1 MWCLLLCLFTGTT
14 ILWVLTYPEKCIGG
28 FMAILMN
35 NVMNNEVRGFNAVAN
50 LRQAVVNKLYEQSIV
65 IRKFTVSVDMEGE
78 AHVSFKYGTIGMN
91 PVAVAFGLDYDVR
104 LNNLPVEV
112 KLENDKTEARKVNVD
127 GHKYIFCTSLITI
140 ECEDEQK
147 INELAADGFVFGDNV
162 YRAAGSSPSNEKH
175 AVKFYYKVTDKIDTE
190 VKAFN
195 IMDEVAGKVFSA
207 KFAKLLNGKAIT
219 KMNTRL
225 GNYLTTMLSLAQID
239 LSKDY
244 IAVVHEEKDENGK
257 VTKDG
262 SIVGAYDFDEATIE
276 AMDKAGIEIDNHI
289 NDGANYYATD
299 VIVEMAANVGVKMTH
314 KDALKV
320 AVQNRATYL
329 TGKTMSRTLTR
340 KQLVTIAEANNAV
353 YYGNTNGRLLALF
366 DEDGAKLINTAALKN
381 EQPVIDIY
389 VMAIAKA
396 STVRTSGQH
405 LIKYMSVDEETTIKF
420 MKKAMNGKLDEFFLN
435 KLNNEAVMNSVN
447 AKLIA
452 ALGDEAVKN
461 TALMETII
469 SDTIKYATSAIA
481 KTKVDIAGVY
491 SHMMFDLTYA
501 LTEGRVDRTL
511 GITKDG
517 FVEAYSEDVLR
528 TFKNEIAAI
537 ENNNELTED
546 EKDEQLFQLL
556 SGVVIKYPSAMPKE
570 YEIVVYLTKKQ
581 IERRIKAATKD
592 NDDRKTLR
600 EYFNNTPY
608 GCTVYAPINA
618 MKNKLA
624 GADVDFDATMT
635 DMSALKFI
643 LIDQRIKENETRP
656 GFMGY
661 CTFISYKDIN
671 RDELQADENDD
682 IEL

>member
-1 MWCLLLCLFTGTT
+1 
-14 ILWVLTYPEKCIGG
+14 
-28 FMAILMN
+28 MAILMN
-35 NVMNNEVRGFNAVAN
+35 NVMNNEVKGFAAN
-50 LRQAVVNKLYEQSIV
+50 QAMRSAVVKALYEQSIV
-65 IRKFTVSVDMEGE
+65 IRKFEVTTDEDNNMNMT
-78 AHVSFKYGTIGMN
+78 FKYGTIGMN
-91 PVAVAFGLDYDVR
+91 PVAVAFGLDYDIKIP
-104 LNNLPVEV
+104 NLPVEV
-112 KLENDKTEARKVNVD
+112 KLDNDKTEPRRVNVD
-127 GHKYIFCTSLITI
+127 GQKYIFCTSLITV
-140 ECEDEQK
+140 ECDDDQA
-147 INELAADGFVFGDNV
+147 INDMAINGFVVTDKEGNSVV

-175 AVKFYYKVTDKIDTE
+175 AVKFFYKVTDEIDTE
-190 VKAFN
+190 LKAFN
-195 IMDEVAGKVFSA
+195 IMDTVAGNVFSA
-207 KFAKLLNGKAIT
+207 KFAKLMTGKAVT
-219 KMNTRL
+219 KLNTRL
-225 GNYLTTMLSLAQID
+225 GNYLTTMKSLAQID
-239 LSKDY
+239 LTKDY
-244 IAVVHEEKDENGK
+244 IALV
-257 VTKDG
+257 DG
-262 SIVGAYDFDEATIE
+262 SIDGAYDFDEATRE
-276 AMDKAGIEIDNHI
+276 QMDKVGIEIDNHI

-329 TGKTMSRTLTR
+329 TGKTMSRTLT
-340 KQLVTIAEANNAV
+340 KEQLVRVAKANNAKF
-353 YYGNTNGRLLALF
+353 YGNRNGRLLAVF
-366 DEDGAKLINTAALKN
+366 DTDGAKLVNYKALEEGTA
-381 EQPVIDIY
+381 VIDVY

-405 LIKYMSVDEETTIKF
+405 LIKYMAVDKETTIKF
-420 MKKAMNGKLDEFFLN
+420 MKNALGNKLDKFFLD

-452 ALGDEAVKN
+452 ALGEDAVKN
-461 TALMETII
+461 TALMETLI

-481 KTKVDIAGVY
+481 KTKVDIDGVY
-491 SHMMFDLTYA
+491 SHMMFDLSYA
-501 LTEGRVDRTL
+501 LTNGRVNGVL

-528 TFKNEIAAI
+528 MYKNEIAAI
-537 ENNNELTED
+537 ENNDELTED

-570 YEIVVYLTKKQ
+570 FEIVVYLTRKQ
-581 IERRIKAATKD
+581 LMRKIKEVAENNKD
-592 NDDRKTLR
+592 KQTLV

-643 LIDQRIKENETRP
+643 LIDQRLKEQNSRP

-661 CTFISYKDIN
+661 CTFISYNNID
-671 RDELQADENDD
+671 RTDLQADENDD

>member
-1 MWCLLLCLFTGTT
+1 
-14 ILWVLTYPEKCIGG
+14 
-28 FMAILMN
+28 MAILMN
-35 NVMNNEVRGFNAVAN
+35 NVMNNEVKGFAAN
-50 LRQAVVNKLYEQSIV
+50 QAMRSAVVKALYEQSIV
-65 IRKFTVSVDMEGE
+65 IRKFEVTTDEDNNMNMT
-78 AHVSFKYGTIGMN
+78 FKYGTIGMN
-91 PVAVAFGLDYDVR
+91 PVAVAFGLDYDVKIP
-104 LNNLPVEV
+104 NLPVEV
-112 KLENDKTEARKVNVD
+112 KLDNDKTEPRRINVD
-127 GHKYIFCTSLITI
+127 GQKYIFCTSLITV
-140 ECEDEQK
+140 ECDDDQA
-147 INELAADGFVFGDNV
+147 INDMAINGFVVTDKEGNSVV

-175 AVKFYYKVTDKIDTE
+175 AVKFFYKVTDEIDTE
-190 VKAFN
+190 LKAFN
-195 IMDEVAGKVFSA
+195 IMDTVAGNVFSA
-207 KFAKLLNGKAIT
+207 KFAKLMTGKAVT
-219 KMNTRL
+219 KLNTRL
-225 GNYLTTMLSLAQID
+225 GNYLTTMKSLAQID
-239 LSKDY
+239 LTKDY
-244 IAVVHEEKDENGK
+244 IALV
-257 VTKDG
+257 DG
-262 SIVGAYDFDEATIE
+262 SIDGAYDFDEATRE
-276 AMDKAGIEIDNHI
+276 QMDKVGIEIDNHI

-329 TGKTMSRTLTR
+329 TGKTMSRTLT
-340 KQLVTIAEANNAV
+340 KEQLVRVAKANNAKF
-353 YYGNTNGRLLALF
+353 YGNRNGRLLAVF
-366 DEDGAKLINTAALKN
+366 DTDGAKLVNYKALEEGTA
-381 EQPVIDIY
+381 VIDVY

-405 LIKYMSVDEETTIKF
+405 LIKYMAVDKETTIKF
-420 MKKAMNGKLDEFFLN
+420 MKNALGNKLDKFFLD

-452 ALGDEAVKN
+452 ALGEDAVKN
-461 TALMETII
+461 TALMETLI

-481 KTKVDIAGVY
+481 KTKVDIDGVY
-491 SHMMFDLTYA
+491 SHMMFDLSYA
-501 LTEGRVDRTL
+501 LTNGRVNGVL

-528 TFKNEIAAI
+528 MYKNEIAAI
-537 ENNNELTED
+537 ENNDELTED

-570 YEIVVYLTKKQ
+570 FEIVVYLTRKQ
-581 IERRIKAATKD
+581 LMRKIKEVAENNKD
-592 NDDRKTLR
+592 KQTLV

-643 LIDQRIKENETRP
+643 LIDQRLKEQNSRP

-661 CTFISYKDIN
+661 CTFISYNNID
-671 RDELQADENDD
+671 RTDLQADENDD

>member
-1 MWCLLLCLFTGTT
+1 
-14 ILWVLTYPEKCIGG
+14 
-28 FMAILMN
+28 MAILMN
-35 NVMNNEVRGFNAVAN
+35 NVMNNEVKGFAAN
-50 LRQAVVNKLYEQSIV
+50 QAMRSAVVKALYEQSIV
-65 IRKFTVSVDMEGE
+65 IRKFEVTTDEDNNMNMT
-78 AHVSFKYGTIGMN
+78 FKYGTIGMN
-91 PVAVAFGLDYDVR
+91 PVAVAFGLDYDIKIP
-104 LNNLPVEV
+104 NLPVEV
-112 KLENDKTEARKVNVD
+112 KLDNDKTEPRRVNVD
-127 GHKYIFCTSLITI
+127 GQKYIFCTSLITV
-140 ECEDEQK
+140 ECDDDQA
-147 INELAADGFVFGDNV
+147 INDMAINGFVVTDKEGNSVV

-175 AVKFYYKVTDKIDTE
+175 AVKFFYKVTDEIDTE
-190 VKAFN
+190 LKAFN
-195 IMDEVAGKVFSA
+195 IMDTVAGNVFSA
-207 KFAKLLNGKAIT
+207 KFAKLMTGKAVT
-219 KMNTRL
+219 KLNTRL
-225 GNYLTTMLSLAQID
+225 GNYLTTMKSLAQID
-239 LSKDY
+239 LTKDY
-244 IAVVHEEKDENGK
+244 IALV
-257 VTKDG
+257 DG
-262 SIVGAYDFDEATIE
+262 SIDGAYDFDEATRE
-276 AMDKAGIEIDNHI
+276 QMDKVGIEIDNHI

-329 TGKTMSRTLTR
+329 TGKTMSRTLT
-340 KQLVTIAEANNAV
+340 KEQLVRVAKANNAKF
-353 YYGNTNGRLLALF
+353 YGNRNGRLLAVF
-366 DEDGAKLINTAALKN
+366 DTDGAKLVNYKALEAGTA
-381 EQPVIDIY
+381 VIDVY

-405 LIKYMSVDEETTIKF
+405 LIKYMAVDKETTIKF
-420 MKKAMNGKLDEFFLN
+420 MKNALGNKLDKFFLD

-452 ALGDEAVKN
+452 ALGEDAVKN
-461 TALMETII
+461 TALMETLI

-481 KTKVDIAGVY
+481 KTKVDIDGVY
-491 SHMMFDLTYA
+491 SHMMFDLSYA
-501 LTEGRVDRTL
+501 LTNGRVRGTL

-528 TFKNEIAAI
+528 MYKNEIAAI
-537 ENNNELTED
+537 ENNDELTED

-570 YEIVVYLTKKQ
+570 YEIVVYLTRKQ
-581 IERRIKAATKD
+581 LMRKIKAAVNNNKD
-592 NDDRKTLR
+592 KQTLV

-643 LIDQRIKENETRP
+643 LIDQRLKEQNSRP

-661 CTFISYKDIN
+661 CTFISYNNID
-671 RDELQADENDD
+671 RTDLQADENDD

>member
-1 MWCLLLCLFTGTT
+1 MT
-14 ILWVLTYPEKCIGG
+14 IS
-28 FMAILMN
+28 MN
-35 NVMNNEVRGFNAVAN
+35 NIMNNEVKGFAAN
-50 LRQAVVNKLYEQSIV
+50 MAMRNAVVNKLYAQSIV
-65 IRKFTVSVDMEGE
+65 IRKFEVAKDDNNEI
-78 AHVSFKYGTIGMN
+78 HVSCKYGTIGMN

-104 LNNLPVEV
+104 INNLPVEV
-112 KLENDKTEARKVNVD
+112 KLANDNTEARRINVD
-127 GHKYIFCTSLITI
+127 GQKYIFCTSLITV
-140 ECEDEQK
+140 ECEDATE
-147 INELAADGFVFGDNV
+147 INRMAADGFVYNDVV
-162 YRAAGSSPSNEKH
+162 YRVAGSSPSNEKH
-175 AVKFYYKVTDKIDTE
+175 ATKFYYKVTEEIDTE
-190 VKAFN
+190 LKAFN
-195 IMDEVAGKVFSA
+195 IMDSVAGNVFSA
-207 KFAKLLNGKAIT
+207 KFAKLMSGKEIT

-239 LSKDY
+239 LRKDY
-244 IAVVHEEKDENGK
+244 IAVV
-257 VTKDG
+257 DG
-262 SIVGAYDFDEATIE
+262 SIAGAHDFDEATRE
-276 AMDKAGIEIDNHI
+276 QMNKVGVEIDNNI

-329 TGKTMSRTLTR
+329 TGKTMSRTLT
-340 KQLVTIAEANNAV
+340 KEQLVRVAKANNAKF
-353 YYGNTNGRLLALF
+353 YGNRNGRLLAVF
-366 DEDGAKLINTAALKN
+366 DTDGAKLVNYAAL
-381 EQPVIDIY
+381 EAGTAVIDVY

-405 LIKYMSVDEETTIKF
+405 LIKYMSVDQATTIKF
-420 MKKAMNGKLDEFFLN
+420 MKNALGNKLDKFFLD

-452 ALGDEAVKN
+452 ALGEDAVKN
-461 TALMETII
+461 TALMETLI

-481 KTKVDIAGVY
+481 KTKVDIDGVY
-491 SHMMFDLTYA
+491 SHMMFDLSYA
-501 LTEGRVDRTL
+501 LTNGRVNGVL

-528 TFKNEIAAI
+528 MYKDEIAAI

-570 YEIVVYLTKKQ
+570 YEIVVYLTRKQ
-581 IERRIKAATKD
+581 LMRKIKQVTKD
-592 NDDRKTLR
+592 NKDRETLR
-600 EYFNNTPY
+600 DYFNNTPY

-643 LIDQRIKENETRP
+643 LIDQRLKEQNSRP

-661 CTFISYKDIN
+661 CTFISYNNID
-671 RDELQADENDD
+671 RTDLQADENDD

>member
-1 MWCLLLCLFTGTT
+1 
-14 ILWVLTYPEKCIGG
+14 
-28 FMAILMN
+28 MAILMN
-35 NVMNNEVRGFNAVAN
+35 NVMNNEVKGFAAN
-50 LRQAVVNKLYEQSIV
+50 QAMRSAVVKALYEQSIV
-65 IRKFTVSVDMEGE
+65 IRKFEVTTDEDNNMNMT
-78 AHVSFKYGTIGMN
+78 FKYGTIGMN

-104 LNNLPVEV
+104 ISNLPVEV
-112 KLENDKTEARKVNVD
+112 KLENDKTEPRRVNVD
-127 GHKYIFCTSLITI
+127 GQKYIFCTSLITV
-140 ECEDEQK
+140 ECDDEQA
-147 INELAADGFVFGDNV
+147 INDMAINGFVVTDKDGNSVV

-175 AVKFYYKVTDKIDTE
+175 AVKFFYKVTEEIDTE
-190 VKAFN
+190 LKAFN
-195 IMDEVAGKVFSA
+195 IMDKVAGNVFSA
-207 KFAKLLNGKAIT
+207 KFAKLLNGKDIT

-239 LSKDY
+239 LTKDY
-244 IAVVHEEKDENGK
+244 IALV
-257 VTKDG
+257 DG
-262 SIVGAYDFDEATIE
+262 SIDGAHDFDEETRKQ
-276 AMDKAGIEIDNHI
+276 MDKVGISIDNNI

-329 TGKTMSRTLTR
+329 TGKTMSRTLT
-340 KQLVTIAEANNAV
+340 KEHLVRVAKANNAKF
-353 YYGNTNGRLLALF
+353 YGNRNGRLLAVF
-366 DEDGAKLINTAALKN
+366 DTDGAKLVNYAAL
-381 EQPVIDIY
+381 EAGTAVIDVY

-405 LIKYMSVDEETTIKF
+405 LIKYMSVDEKTTIKF
-420 MKKAMNGKLDEFFLN
+420 MKNALGNKLDEFFLD

-452 ALGDEAVKN
+452 ALGEDAVKN
-461 TALMETII
+461 TALMETLI

-481 KTKVDIAGVY
+481 KTKVDIEGVY
-491 SHMMFDLTYA
+491 SHMMFDLSYA
-501 LTEGRVDRTL
+501 LTNGRVNGVL

-528 TFKNEIAAI
+528 MYKDEIAAI
-537 ENNNELTED
+537 ENNSELTED
-546 EKDEQLFQLL
+546 KKDEQLFQLL

-570 YEIVVYLTKKQ
+570 YEIVVYLTRKQ
-581 IERRIKAATKD
+581 LMRKIKAITKD
-592 NDDRKTLR
+592 NKDRETLR

-643 LIDQRIKENETRP
+643 LIDQRIKEQQTRP

-661 CTFISYKDIN
+661 CTFISYNDID
-671 RDELQADENDD
+671 RTDLQADENDD

>member
-1 MWCLLLCLFTGTT
+1 
-14 ILWVLTYPEKCIGG
+14 
-28 FMAILMN
+28 MAILMN
-35 NVMNNEVRGFNAVAN
+35 NVMNNEVKGFAAN
-50 LRQAVVNKLYEQSIV
+50 QAMRSAVVKALYEQSIV
-65 IRKFTVSVDMEGE
+65 IRKFEVTTDEDNNMNMT
-78 AHVSFKYGTIGMN
+78 FKYGTIGMN

-104 LNNLPVEV
+104 IPNLPVEV
-112 KLENDKTEARKVNVD
+112 KLENDKTEPRRVNVD
-127 GHKYIFCTSLITI
+127 GQKYIFCTSLITV
-140 ECEDEQK
+140 ECDDEQA
-147 INELAADGFVFGDNV
+147 INDMAINGFVVTDKEGNSVV

-175 AVKFYYKVTDKIDTE
+175 AVKFFYKVTEEIDTE
-190 VKAFN
+190 LKAFN
-195 IMDEVAGKVFSA
+195 IMDKVAGNVFSA
-207 KFAKLLNGKAIT
+207 KFAKLLNGKDIT

-225 GNYLTTMLSLAQID
+225 GNYLTTMKSLAQID
-239 LSKDY
+239 LTKDY
-244 IAVVHEEKDENGK
+244 IALV
-257 VTKDG
+257 DG
-262 SIVGAYDFDEATIE
+262 SIDGAHDFDEETRKQ
-276 AMDKAGIEIDNHI
+276 MNKVGISIDNNI

-329 TGKTMSRTLTR
+329 TGKTMSRTLT
-340 KQLVTIAEANNAV
+340 KEHLVRVAKANNAKF
-353 YYGNTNGRLLALF
+353 YGNRNGRLLAVF
-366 DEDGAKLINTAALKN
+366 DTDGAKLVNYAAL
-381 EQPVIDIY
+381 EAGTAVIDVY

-405 LIKYMSVDEETTIKF
+405 LIKYMSVDEKTTIKF
-420 MKKAMNGKLDEFFLN
+420 MKNVLGNKLDEFFLD

-452 ALGDEAVKN
+452 ALGEDAVKN
-461 TALMETII
+461 TALMETLI

-481 KTKVDIAGVY
+481 KTKVDIEGVY
-491 SHMMFDLTYA
+491 SHMMFDLSYA
-501 LTEGRVDRTL
+501 LTNGRVNGVL

-528 TFKNEIAAI
+528 MYKDEIAAI

-570 YEIVVYLTKKQ
+570 YEIVVYLTRKQ
-581 IERRIKAATKD
+581 LMRKIKAVTNDNKD
-592 NDDRKTLR
+592 RETLR

-643 LIDQRIKENETRP
+643 LIDQRIKEQQTRP

-661 CTFISYKDIN
+661 CTFISYNDID
-671 RDELQADENDD
+671 RTDLQADENDD

>member
-1 MWCLLLCLFTGTT
+1 
-14 ILWVLTYPEKCIGG
+14 
-28 FMAILMN
+28 MAILMN
-35 NVMNNEVRGFNAVAN
+35 NVMNNEVRGFMANQTMRNAV
-50 LRQAVVNKLYEQSIV
+50 VSKLYSRSIV
-65 IRKFTVSVDMEGE
+65 IRKFHVTVDNNNEM
-78 AHVSFKYGTIGMN
+78 HVSFKYGTIGQN
-91 PVAVAFGLDYDVR
+91 PVAEAFGLDYDVR
-104 LNNLPVEV
+104 INNLPVEV
-112 KLENDKTEARKVNVD
+112 KDMNDKVESRKVNVD
-127 GHKYIFCTSLITI
+127 GDKFVFCTSLITI
-140 ECEDEQK
+140 ECDDEQK

-175 AVKFYYKVTDKIDTE
+175 SVKFYYKVTDKIDTE

-195 IMDEVAGKVFSA
+195 IMDDVSGNVFSA
-207 KFAKLLNGKAIT
+207 KFAKLLTGKDIA

-244 IAVVHEEKDENGK
+244 IAVVHEERDENGK
-257 VTKDG
+257 TTKDG
-262 SIVGAYDFDEATIE
+262 SIVGAYDFDEET
-276 AMDKAGIEIDNHI
+276 MKQMNKVGVSIDNHI

-340 KQLVTIAEANNAV
+340 GQLETIAKANNAE
-353 YYGNTNGRLLALF
+353 YYGNRNGRLLAVF
-366 DEDGAKLINTAALKN
+366 DEDGAKLINKAALEAGN
-381 EQPVIDIY
+381 VVIDVY
-389 VMAIAKA
+389 VMALAKA

-405 LIKYMSVDEETTIKF
+405 LIKYMSIDKETTLAF
-420 MKKAMNGKLDEFFLN
+420 MKKALSGKLDKFFLD
-435 KLNNEAVMNSVN
+435 KLNNEATMDSVN
-447 AKLIA
+447 ARLIS
-452 ALGDEAVKN
+452 ALGSEAVNN
-461 TALMETII
+461 TALMETLI
-469 SDTIKYATSAIA
+469 SDTIKYAQSAIA
-481 KTKVDIAGVY
+481 KTKVDIEGVY
-491 SHMMFDLTYA
+491 SHMMFDLSYA
-501 LTEGRVDRTL
+501 LTEGRVDRVL

-528 TFKNEIAAI
+528 MYKDEIAAI
-537 ENNNELTED
+537 ENNKELT
-546 EKDEQLFQLL
+546 KEQQEEELFKLL

-570 YEIVVYLTKKQ
+570 YEIIVYLTKKQ
-581 IERRIKAATKD
+581 VMDRIKAATKD
-592 NDDRKTLR
+592 NNDRKALV

-624 GADVDFDATMT
+624 GADVDFDATMC

-643 LIDQRIKENETRP
+643 LIDQRIKEQNSRP

-661 CTFISYKDIN
+661 CTFISYKDID
-671 RDELQADENDD
+671 RSELTKDEFDD
-682 IEL
+682 IDL

>member
-1 MWCLLLCLFTGTT
+1 
-14 ILWVLTYPEKCIGG
+14 
-28 FMAILMN
+28 MAILMN
-35 NVMNNEVRGFNAVAN
+35 NVMNSNVKGFAAN
-50 LRQAVVNKLYEQSIV
+50 QAMRSAVVKALYEQSIV
-65 IRKFTVSVDMEGE
+65 IRKFEVTTDEDNNMNMT
-78 AHVSFKYGTIGMN
+78 FKYGTIGMN

-104 LNNLPVEV
+104 IPNLPVEV
-112 KLENDKTEARKVNVD
+112 KLDNDKTEPRRVNVD
-127 GHKYIFCTSLITI
+127 GQKYIFCTSLITV
-140 ECEDEQK
+140 ECDDEQA
-147 INELAADGFVFGDNV
+147 INDMAINGFVVTDKEGNSVV

-175 AVKFYYKVTDKIDTE
+175 AVKFFYKVTDEIDTE
-190 VKAFN
+190 LKAFN
-195 IMDEVAGKVFSA
+195 IMDTVAGNVFSA
-207 KFAKLLNGKAIT
+207 KFAKLMNGKAIT

-225 GNYLTTMLSLAQID
+225 GNYLTTMKSLAQID
-239 LSKDY
+239 LTKDY
-244 IAVVHEEKDENGK
+244 IALV
-257 VTKDG
+257 DG
-262 SIVGAYDFDEATIE
+262 SIDGAYDFDEATRE
-276 AMDKAGIEIDNHI
+276 QMDKVGISIDNHI

-329 TGKTMSRTLTR
+329 TGKTMSRTLT
-340 KQLVTIAEANNAV
+340 KEHLVRVAKANNAKF
-353 YYGNTNGRLLALF
+353 YGNRNGRLLAVF
-366 DEDGAKLINTAALKN
+366 DTDGAKLVNYAAL
-381 EQPVIDIY
+381 EAGTAVIDVY

-405 LIKYMSVDEETTIKF
+405 LIKYMSVDTETTIKF
-420 MKKAMNGKLDEFFLN
+420 MKNALGNKLDKFFLD

-452 ALGDEAVKN
+452 ALGEDAVKN
-461 TALMETII
+461 TALMETLI

-481 KTKVDIAGVY
+481 KTKVDIEGVY
-491 SHMMFDLTYA
+491 SHMMFDLSYA
-501 LTEGRVDRTL
+501 LTNGRVNGVL

-528 TFKNEIAAI
+528 MYKNEIAAI
-537 ENNNELTED
+537 ENNDELTEE

-570 YEIVVYLTKKQ
+570 FEIVVYLTRKQ
-581 IERRIKAATKD
+581 LMRKIKEVAENNKD
-592 NDDRKTLR
+592 KQTLV

-643 LIDQRIKENETRP
+643 LIDQRLKEQNSRP

-661 CTFISYKDIN
+661 CTFISYNNID
-671 RDELQADENDD
+671 RTDLQADENDD

>member
-1 MWCLLLCLFTGTT
+1 
-14 ILWVLTYPEKCIGG
+14 
-28 FMAILMN
+28 MAILMN
-35 NVMNNEVRGFNAVAN
+35 NVMNNEVKGFAAN
-50 LRQAVVNKLYEQSIV
+50 QAMRSAVVKALYEQSIV
-65 IRKFTVSVDMEGE
+65 IRKFEVTTDEDNNMNMT
-78 AHVSFKYGTIGMN
+78 FKYGTIGMN

-104 LNNLPVEV
+104 IPNLPVEV
-112 KLENDKTEARKVNVD
+112 KLENDKTEPRRVNVD
-127 GHKYIFCTSLITI
+127 GQKYIFCTSLITV
-140 ECEDEQK
+140 ECDDEQA
-147 INELAADGFVFGDNV
+147 INDMAINGFVVTDKDGNSVV

-175 AVKFYYKVTDKIDTE
+175 AVKFFYKVTEEIDTE
-190 VKAFN
+190 LKAFN
-195 IMDEVAGKVFSA
+195 IMDKVAGNVFSA
-207 KFAKLLNGKAIT
+207 KFAKLLNGKDIT

-225 GNYLTTMLSLAQID
+225 GNYLTTMKSLAQID
-239 LSKDY
+239 LTKDY
-244 IAVVHEEKDENGK
+244 IALV
-257 VTKDG
+257 DG
-262 SIVGAYDFDEATIE
+262 SIDGAHDFDEETRKQ
-276 AMDKAGIEIDNHI
+276 MDKVGISIDNNI

-329 TGKTMSRTLTR
+329 TGKTMSRTLT
-340 KQLVTIAEANNAV
+340 KEHLVRVAKANNAKF
-353 YYGNTNGRLLALF
+353 YGNRNGRLLAVF
-366 DEDGAKLINTAALKN
+366 DTDGAKLVNYAAL
-381 EQPVIDIY
+381 EAGTAVIDVY

-405 LIKYMSVDEETTIKF
+405 LIKYMSVDEKTTIKF
-420 MKKAMNGKLDEFFLN
+420 MKNALGNKLDEFFLD

-452 ALGDEAVKN
+452 ALGEDAVKN
-461 TALMETII
+461 TALMETLI

-481 KTKVDIAGVY
+481 KTKVDIEGVY
-491 SHMMFDLTYA
+491 SHMMFDLSYA
-501 LTEGRVDRTL
+501 LTNGRVNGVL

-528 TFKNEIAAI
+528 MYKDEIAAI

-570 YEIVVYLTKKQ
+570 YEIVVYLTRKQ
-581 IERRIKAATKD
+581 LMRKIKAVTKD
-592 NDDRKTLR
+592 NKDRETLR

-643 LIDQRIKENETRP
+643 LIDQRIKEQNSRP

-661 CTFISYKDIN
+661 CTFISYNDID
-671 RDELQADENDD
+671 RTDLQADENDD